1 MGEELSHRA
10 LNFLQAFV
18 PIFFA
23 VDAIGV
29 LPLYIGLTEGTEKAD
44 RRRIIR
50 QSLITAFLVAVGF
63 VFLGKSIFRLMG
75 IQISDFMVAGGVL
88 LFAIALMD
96 LVSERQ
102 YSHRA
107 IGTIGAVPLGVP
119 LIIGPATLTMAIILV
134 DVYGLVETLLAI
146 VVNICIAGAVFLGGE
161 SITRVLGP
169 AGSRAV
175 SKVASIILAAIAVM
189 MIRKGLPDLVAFVEK
204 AAGG

>member
-1 MGEELSHRA
+1 MGGELSQRA
-10 LNFLQAFV
+10 LNFVQAFV

-23 VDAIGV
+23 VDAVGV
-29 LPLYIGLTEGTEKAD
+29 LPLFIGLTEGIEKDD

-63 VFLGKSIFRLMG
+63 VVLGKSIFKLMG

-88 LFAIALMD
+88 LFVIATMD
-96 LVSERQ
+96 MVSERQ
-102 YSHRA
+102 FSRRVS
-107 IGTIGAVPLGVP
+107 TIGAVPLGVP

-146 VVNICIAGAVFLGGE
+146 VVNIAIAGLVFLSADG
-161 SITRVLGP
+161 ITRLLGP

-175 SKVASIILAAIAVM
+175 SKVANIILAAIAVM
-189 MIRKGLPDLVAFVEK
+189 MIRKGLPDLVAFIK
-204 AAGG
+204 GQ